1 MDLEPGPRVTMH
13 CWATQECPA
22 PAAPNCFIL
31 LTITVCALGSSG
43 HSPPGLYNLMKLNV
57 RRSVFSVPS
66 LNLLSI
72 TSSSDHQ
79 GSCCWMA
86 RAGSEKRNAAKTP
99 EAAAEARAL
108 RWRAT
113 LRSGRGDGN
122 WFTICKFLSQQSFYL
137 FVEDAYSQEAFITKH
152 N

>member
-22 PAAPNCFIL
+22 PAAPNCFAHNHCL
-31 LTITVCALGSSG
+31 CAGQQWPLTSWVIQV
-43 HSPPGLYNLMKLNV
+43 KLNV
-57 RRSVFSVPS
+57 RRSVFSFPS
-66 LNLLSI
+66 LNLVSI
-72 TSSSDHQ
+72 TSSPHHQ

-86 RAGSEKRNAAKTP
+86 RVGSEKRNAAKTP

-122 WFTICKFLSQQSFYL
+122 WFTICPKENTLSVL
-137 FVEDAYSQEAFITKH
+137 WFVDK
-152 N
+152 